1 MSNNVLQLAKG
12 QMYKISFTMMSLY
25 KGENRKLC
33 TPPPSN
39 SRWIHY
45 IEFGKK
51 KTMLS

>member
-33 TPPPSN
+33 TPLLQTQGGS
-39 SRWIHY
+39 
-45 IEFGKK
+45 
-51 KTMLS
+51 TTLSLEKRKQC